1 MLDYNAKYK
10 HMLHCGLQEVVI
22 DLSYAYFSNATW
34 KCYKT
39 VQLHVYHGR
48 YHSKMSANYIRY

>member
-22 DLSYAYFSNATW
+22 DLSYA
-34 KCYKT
+34 
-39 VQLHVYHGR
+39 
-48 YHSKMSANYIRY
+48 